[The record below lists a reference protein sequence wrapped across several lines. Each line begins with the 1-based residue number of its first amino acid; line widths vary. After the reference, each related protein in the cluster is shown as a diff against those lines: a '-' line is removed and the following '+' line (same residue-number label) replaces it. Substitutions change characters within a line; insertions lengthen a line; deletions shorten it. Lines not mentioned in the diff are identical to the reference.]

1 MIELR
6 FLKKSDKTGDL
17 IFKGS
22 DKRKYVMI
30 DKVIHSMSKDGEP
43 DSPVINGRF
52 LIIDE
57 SNDRT

>member
-6 FLKKSDKTGDL
+6 FLKKCDKTGDL
-17 IFKGS
+17 IFTGN
-22 DKRKYVMI
+22 DNRRYIMI